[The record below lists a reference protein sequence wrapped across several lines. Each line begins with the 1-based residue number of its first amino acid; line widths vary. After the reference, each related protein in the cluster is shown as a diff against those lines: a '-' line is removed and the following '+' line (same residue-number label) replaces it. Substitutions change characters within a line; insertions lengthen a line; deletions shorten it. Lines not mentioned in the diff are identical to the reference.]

1 MEQGTVKP
9 RVVVVFNKPEDYQE
23 MKQYAETK
31 GLDLKHFF
39 MWLAKSHMLKY
50 PLKPARIQEEG

>member
-1 MEQGTVKP
+1 MEQQTLKP
-9 RVVVVFNKPEDYQE
+9 RVVLVFNSPEDYQE

-31 GLDLKHFF
+31 GLDLKNFF

-50 PLKPARIQEEG
+50 PLKTARIHEGG

>member
-1 MEQGTVKP
+1 MEQHKPKP
-9 RVVVVFNKPEDYQE
+9 RVVVVFNKADDYQE

-31 GLDLKHFF
+31 GLDLKNFF

-50 PLKPARIQEEG
+50 PLKTARTQEEG

>member
-1 MEQGTVKP
+1 MEQRKLKP
-9 RVVVVFNKPEDYQE
+9 RVVVLFNRVEDYQE

-31 GLDLKHFF
+31 GLDLKSFF

-50 PLKPARIQEEG
+50 PLKTAQTQVDG